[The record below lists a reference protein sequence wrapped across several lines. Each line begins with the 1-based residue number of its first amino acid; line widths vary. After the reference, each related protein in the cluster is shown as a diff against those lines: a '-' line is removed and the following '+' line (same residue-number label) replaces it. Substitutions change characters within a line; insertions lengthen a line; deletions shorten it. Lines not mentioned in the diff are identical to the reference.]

1 MNDESNQQHSESETK
16 SLLNDSRLSI
26 IAVVLSVAAL
36 LTSIIE
42 VNFVRQ
48 ELRSEAWPYIAIYPG
63 YNAEGFSISMENKG
77 VGPARIRN
85 LSIYLNG
92 ELVTDLDQA
101 IIDTVG
107 KENAF
112 SYDLY
117 RANNPAPGVM
127 SSGEVTN
134 LFAVPWEPRTRLLTE
149 KWSNNIDIKS
159 CYCSIYDDCWMASL
173 GASDPIEVSRCD

>member
-1 MNDESNQQHSESETK
+1 MSDETEQQHTEPETK
-16 SLLNDSRLSI
+16 SILNDSRLSI

-77 VGPARIRN
+77 VGPARVRS
-85 LSIYLNG
+85 LLMYLDG
-92 ELVTDLDQA
+92 ELITDLDQA
-101 IIDTVG
+101 ILDTLG
-107 KENAF
+107 EKDAF

-149 KWSNNIDIKS
+149 RWSNKIEITS
-159 CYCSIYDDCWMASL
+159 CYCSIYDDCWVASL
-173 GASDPIEVSRCD
+173 GQSDPVEVSQCD

>member
-1 MNDESNQQHSESETK
+1 MNDENEIEPKESRSK
-16 SLLNDSRLSI
+16 SVLDDSRLSI

-36 LTSIIE
+36 FTSIIE

-48 ELRSEAWPYIAIYPG
+48 ELRSEAWPFIAIYAG
-63 YNAEGFSISMENKG
+63 YNSEGFSISMENKG
-77 VGPARIRN
+77 VGPARVRT
-85 LSIYLNG
+85 LSLTLNG
-92 ELVTDLDQA
+92 EEITDLDQA

-107 KENAF
+107 EENAF

-134 LFAVPWEPRTRLLTE
+134 LFGVPWEPRTRLLSE
-149 KWSNNIDIKS
+149 KWSEGLDIKS
-159 CYCSIYDDCWMASL
+159 CYCSIYDDCWVASL
-173 GASDPIEVSRCD
+173 GKGDPVEVASCD

>member
-1 MNDESNQQHSESETK
+1 MNDETEQQHTENK
-16 SLLNDSRLSI
+16 PNSLLNDSRLSI
-26 IAVVLSVAAL
+26 TAVVLSVAAL
-36 LTSIIE
+36 FTSIIE

-48 ELRSEAWPYIAIYPG
+48 ELRSEAWPYIAIYTG
-63 YNAEGFSISMENKG
+63 YNSEGFSISMENKG
-77 VGPARIRN
+77 VGPARIRT

-92 ELVTDLDQA
+92 EEIVDLDQA
-101 IIDTVG
+101 IIDTLG

-134 LFAVPWEPRTRLLTE
+134 LFSVPWEPRTRLLTD
-149 KWSNNIDIKS
+149 KWANKVDITS
-159 CYCSIYDDCWMASL
+159 CYCSIYDDCWIASL
-173 GASDPIEVSRCD
+173 ETSDPVEVERCD